1 MKYIINKEGE
11 VFFNGQ
17 IKGQKLGLLYL
28 VPVIIF
34 LNFMLLAKT
43 QGKGN
48 LFLFLF
54 LLTNFLIILF
64 LIINPWISAKFIK
77 ASVKSVT
84 ITQDGTI
91 ILCCF
96 NTLWRDTKEYII
108 NREDIETI
116 NYNTGKNKKILGKTN
131 ILELKNKDV
140 KNSFYIFLDYFED
153 IAELKSMLTY

>member
-11 VFFNGQ
+11 IFFNGQ

-28 VPVIIF
+28 VPVTIF

-48 LFLFLF
+48 LFLFL
-54 LLTNFLIILF
+54 LTNCLIILF
-64 LIINPWISAKFIK
+64 LIIKPWIPAKFIR

-108 NREDIETI
+108 NREDIEII

-140 KNSFYIFLDYFED
+140 KNSLYIFLDYFED
-153 IAELKSMLTY
+153 IAELKSMLNH